1 MSDKVDL
8 LSLTAGEM
16 EEFIVSLG
24 EAKFR
29 AKQVYEWVVK
39 GNDIPEMTNLS
50 ASLRAKLAQHAYVSR
65 VTTVVHQKSKD
76 GTEKFLFA
84 FPDGQNSECVLM
96 RYHHGNS
103 ACISTQSGCRMGCAF
118 CASTRGG
125 LIRDLTPGEMLAE
138 IYGIMRES
146 GERVSSIV
154 LMGTG
159 EPLDNM
165 DNVEKFISLITAEKG
180 LNLGARHISL
190 STCGLCPKIDMLAD
204 KKLQITL
211 SVSLHAPNN
220 KKRDQIMP
228 VNKAYPVEEL
238 MKSCKRYFDVTGR
251 RISFEY
257 AMIRGFND
265 TRADAIEL
273 ANLLR
278 NMHAHV
284 NLIPL
289 NYVKESPFMPST
301 REDVDAF
308 CEELG
313 KRNINVTVR
322 RRLGSDIDAACGQ
335 LRANQNKG

>member
-1 MSDKVDL
+1 MNEKNDL
-8 LSLTAGEM
+8 LSMSLGEL
-16 EEFIVSLG
+16 EDYIVGLG

-29 AKQVYEWVVK
+29 AKQVYEWLVK
-39 GNDIPEMTNLS
+39 GNDIEEMTNLS
-50 ASLRAKLAQHAYVSR
+50 AALRKKLTEKAYVSR
-65 VTTVVHQKSKD
+65 VTTLAHQKSKD
-76 GTEKFLFA
+76 GTEKFLFG
-84 FPDGQNSECVLM
+84 FPDGQSSECVLM

-103 ACISTQSGCRMGCAF
+103 ACISTQIGCRMGCAF

-125 LIRDLTPGEMLAE
+125 LVRDLMPGEMLAE

-165 DNVEKFISLITAEKG
+165 ENVEKFIELITAEKG

-204 KKLQITL
+204 RKLQITL

-220 KKRDQIMP
+220 EKRTQIML
-228 VNKAYPVEEL
+228 VNQAYPVEEL
-238 MKSCKRYFDVTGR
+238 MASCKRYFDVTGR

-265 TRADAIEL
+265 SRADAIEL
-273 ANLLR
+273 ATLLR
-278 NMHAHV
+278 DLHAHV

-289 NYVKESPFMPST
+289 NYVKESPFQPSR
-301 REDVDAF
+301 REDVDGF
-308 CEELG
+308 CEELT